1 MKYENVVRGSFI
13 SRPNRFIANVDIDG
27 KVDVCHV
34 KNTGRCRELLLPGVE
49 VFLEH
54 SSNAQRRTKYDL
66 IAVKKGKMLINID
79 SQAPN
84 KVFGEWIRRGDF
96 FKNISLIKPEYTYK
110 NSRFDFYIEADGKR
124 IFAEIKGATLEN
136 EGVVL
141 FPDAPT
147 ERGVKHLSELI
158 EAKRD
163 GFEAYVF
170 FIIQMKECEYF
181 TPNKETHPEFAK
193 ALSMAKEHGVE
204 VYALNSEV
212 TESSL
217 DILNFVPVVLD
228 AP

>member
-1 MKYENVVRGSFI
+1 MKYKNVVRGSFI

-27 KVDVCHV
+27 KIEVCHV

-49 VFLEH
+49 VFLER
-54 SSNAQRRTKYDL
+54 SDKPERRTKYDL

-96 FKNISLIKPEYTYK
+96 FKNITLIKPECTYK
-110 NSRFDFYIEADGKR
+110 NSRFDFYIEADGKK
-124 IFAEIKGATLEN
+124 IFAEIKGVTLEN
-136 EGVVL
+136 NGVVL

-158 EAKRD
+158 EAKHC

-170 FIIQMKECEYF
+170 FIIQMKECNYF
-181 TPNKETHPEFAK
+181 TPNKETHPEFAE
-193 ALSMAKEHGVE
+193 ALSIAKRHGFGGLARRSIKG
-204 VYALNSEV
+204 Y
-212 TESSL
+212 
-217 DILNFVPVVLD
+217 VL
-228 AP
+228 